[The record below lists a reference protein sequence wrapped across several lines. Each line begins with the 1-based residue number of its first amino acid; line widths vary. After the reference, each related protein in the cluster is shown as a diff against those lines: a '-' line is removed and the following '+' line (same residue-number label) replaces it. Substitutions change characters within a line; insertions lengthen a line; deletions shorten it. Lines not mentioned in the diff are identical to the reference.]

1 MISAGKKP
9 AKKNIKKNNLG
20 LYLLLGMTLLSA
32 FLFFSILKT
41 KNSNRGAAGIK
52 MYFEPKDLVLT
63 SSGKDRM
70 KVKTVKIK
78 AKAKNRVVFARVTI
92 VFNPSKINIVSQIKT
107 NVNLSNVVEKTPLSE
122 ANEGGRAVIVVA
134 AAPDNNPPAGDF
146 ELASFTVKAS
156 GNSGRETATEINF
169 LTSDMQI
176 VDKNVRELAIEAE
189 ELEIKFESID
199 L

>member
-9 AKKNIKKNNLG
+9 AKKSIKGNKLG
-20 LYLLLGMTLLSA
+20 LYLLLGTILLSA
-32 FLFFSILKT
+32 FLFFSTLKT

-78 AKAKNRVVFARVTI
+78 AKAKNRVVFARVTF
-92 VFNPSKINIVSQIKT
+92 VFDPAKISLQSDIKT
-107 NVNLSNVVEKTPLSE
+107 NVNLSNVVERTNMSD
-122 ANEGGRAVIVVA
+122 ANAYGRAVIVVA

-189 ELEIKFESID
+189 ELEIKFESND